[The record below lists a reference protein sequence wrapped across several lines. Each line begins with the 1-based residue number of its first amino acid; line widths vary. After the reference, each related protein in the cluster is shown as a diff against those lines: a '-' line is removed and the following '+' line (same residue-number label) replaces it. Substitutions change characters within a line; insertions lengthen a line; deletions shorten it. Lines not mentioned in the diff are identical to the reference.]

1 MLSIEGITKVMEILK
16 TQVGDITQTFL
27 GVAIKSN
34 NKDKTNKDHRVEDN
48 STINKTLEI
57 NKKA

>member
-1 MLSIEGITKVMEILK
+1 MLSNEGITKVMEILK
-16 TQVGDITQTFL
+16 TQVGEITQTFL
-27 GVAIKSN
+27 GVAIKAN
-34 NKDKTNKDHRVEDN
+34 NKDKTNKDHRVEYN